1 MDVAQVLIAIVG
13 LGAAVTTYCLMRFPH
28 MRRERFRHY
37 GAFSIAVSV
46 LGAPAVLLLCLALRI
61 LQKAGRVGGREGQFM
76 PLILGTIANRPVPK

>member
-1 MDVAQVLIAIVG
+1 MDAAQVLIAIVG

-46 LGAPAVLLLCLALRI
+46 LGALTVLLFCLALLI
-61 LQKAGRVGGREGQFM
+61 LQNAW
-76 PLILGTIANRPVPK
+76 PVR